1 MAGSDACQGR
11 LLAELDV
18 LHDLQRKGEIT
29 EQTVDAEEAD
39 DAEVTE
45 QLVEWPSAVLANN
58 LTDCTSSG
66 NIAHAVEVL
75 LTQSPRHSC
84 PPGVQRD
91 AR

>member
-1 MAGSDACQGR
+1 MFGGAD
-11 LLAELDV
+11 LLVELDV

-29 EQTVDAEEAD
+29 EQTVDTEEAD
-39 DAEVTE
+39 DTEVAE

-58 LTDCTSSG
+58 LTDRTSSG
-66 NIAHAVEVL
+66 NVAHTVDVL

-84 PPGVQRD
+84 PPGVQRG

>member
-1 MAGSDACQGR
+1 MFGGTD
-11 LLAELDV
+11 LLVELDI
-18 LHDLQRKGEIT
+18 LHDLERKGEIT
-29 EQTVDAEEAD
+29 EQAVDTEEAD
-39 DAEVTE
+39 DTEVAE

-66 NIAHAVEVL
+66 NIAHTAEVS

-84 PPGVQRD
+84 PLGVRLS

>member
-1 MAGSDACQGR
+1 MFGGTD
-11 LLAELDV
+11 LLIQLDV

-29 EQTVDAEEAD
+29 EQTVDTEEAND
-39 DAEVTE
+39 TEVAE

-66 NIAHAVEVL
+66 NVGNAEYAL
-75 LTQSPRHSC
+75 LTQSPQRSC
-84 PPGVQRD
+84 PLGVQRG

>member
-1 MAGSDACQGR
+1 MFAGTD
-11 LLAELDV
+11 LLVELDV

-29 EQTVDAEEAD
+29 EQTVDAQETND
-39 DAEVTE
+39 TEVAE
-45 QLVEWPSAVLANN
+45 QLVEWPSAVLAND

-66 NIAHAVEVL
+66 NVAHTVEVL

-84 PPGVQRD
+84 PPGVQRR